1 MYIFPKQGSLEIEQ
15 PISYSKIL
23 KNKYSLTKNLSNCMQ
38 TTFTLGAA
46 KRTEK
51 VQKACKINQCKS
63 FVKICFTAEN
73 LLDKPSTHNEKVAF
87 FKCSSFGI
95 IEEHS
100 SPNHSDVFSYE
111 TKGDEVIVRAHKGYI
126 LGPAIA
132 GYK

>member
-1 MYIFPKQGSLEIEQ
+1 
-15 PISYSKIL
+15 
-23 KNKYSLTKNLSNCMQ
+23 MQ

-46 KRTEK
+46 KRSEK
-51 VQKACKINQCKS
+51 IQKACKLNQCKS